1 MVDNRGLTKQQKT
14 YLDKAAVDDVYL
26 IGGADVV
33 SKGVGRELQ
42 KYDQDDEVTRIA
54 GDNRYKTSIAVAKAF
69 FPKKCDTAVL
79 AYGMK
84 FPDGLAGGPL
94 AISLESPL
102 LLVEDTAY
110 TDAKN
115 YAQTAGI
122 KKLAVLGGTDVIA
135 DKTANMIV
143 K

>member
-1 MVDNRGLTKQQKT
+1 M
-14 YLDKAAVDDVYL
+14 
-26 IGGADVV
+26 
-33 SKGVGRELQ
+33 
-42 KYDQDDEVTRIA
+42 TRIA
-54 GDNRYKTSIAVAKAF
+54 GDNRYKTSIAVAKKF
-69 FPKKCDTAVL
+69 FPDKCDTAVL

-94 AISLESPL
+94 AISL
-102 LLVEDTAY
+102 DTFAAGGRHCICC
-110 TDAKN
+110 AKT
-115 YAQTAGI
+115 YAQKAGI